1 MSGHAA
7 EVTAEI
13 SDSVIAN
20 SVADAQAARSSAWKR
35 VRRALARMEKGERRV
50 LLGTL
55 AASVSLLAIM
65 LIGLQ
70 LAIQNYVIRGL

>member
-1 MSGHAA
+1 
-7 EVTAEI
+7 
-13 SDSVIAN
+13 
-20 SVADAQAARSSAWKR
+20 

-70 LAIQNYVIRGL
+70 LAMQDYVIRGL

>member
-13 SDSVIAN
+13 SDRAIAH

-55 AASVSLLAIM
+55 AAWVSLLAVM
-65 LIGLQ
+65 LFGLH
-70 LAIQNYVIRGL
+70 LAIQDYVIRGL

>member
-13 SDSVIAN
+13 SGSAIAN
-20 SVADAQAARSSAWKR
+20 SVADVQAARSSAWKR

-70 LAIQNYVIRGL
+70 LAMQDYVIRGL